1 MTIDA
6 ARNDHAPVPTP
17 IVAGIQPQD
26 GMLNRAYRPDGTD
39 DWLIVGT
46 CAGEGEVRARSGRH
60 RRMMRGDLMLIRPG
74 ILHDYGFHG
83 EHRAWRNVWVHFRPR
98 PQWLDWLS
106 WPPLD
111 EGIAILSTGAGFGP
125 IEAELHRIVEVSY
138 GPGRLRVEAA
148 MNALER
154 LLILAD
160 DFNPTHGTHGM
171 DDRIHRALVIIGERL
186 ADRLDIPGLSRTV
199 GLSRSQFTALFTRQ
213 VGLSPQAYI
222 EKERLIRASHL
233 LRSANW
239 SIAEVAAAS
248 GFSSPF
254 YFSSRFSREFHLSPS
269 AYRREQ
275 MALAAKGAAAEPN
288 QVKEA
293 RT

>member
-1 MTIDA
+1 MIVDA

-17 IVAGIQPQD
+17 IVAGILPQD
-26 GMLNRAYRPDGTD
+26 GMLSRAYRPNGTD
-39 DWLIVGT
+39 DWVIVGT
-46 CAGEGEVRARSGRH
+46 CAGTGAVRTRSGRGQQ
-60 RRMMRGDLMLIRPG
+60 MLRGDLMLIRPG
-74 ILHDYGFHG
+74 ILHDYGFHD
-83 EHRAWRNVWVHFRPR
+83 ENEAWRNIWVHFRPR
-98 PQWLDWLS
+98 PHWLDWLS

-111 EGIAILSTGAGFGP
+111 EGVALLSTGEDFGP
-125 IEAELHRIVEVSY
+125 IEEELHRMVEVSR
-138 GPGRLRVEAA
+138 GPGRLRMEAA

-154 LLILAD
+154 VLILAD
-160 DFNPTHGTHGM
+160 DFNPTHGTYGM

-254 YFSSRFSREFHLSPS
+254 YFSSRFSREFNLSPS

-275 MALAAKGAAAEPN
+275 MALAAGSADSN
-288 QVKEA
+288 LTVVKKA
-293 RT
+293 SS